1 MEAKWYVV
9 RTFSGHENK
18 VKQFLETEIQ
28 ENESLKTKIQEIL
41 VPTEKVFEVKDGKKR
56 SKTKNFFPGY
66 ILVQAELDNQVKE
79 FILRTPSVMGFLG
92 TGNMPNPLQPEE
104 VRRIVGRITQNEST
118 ERMETIFRG
127 TGNMPNPLQP
137 EEVRRIVGRITQ
149 NESTERMETIFRS
162 GDLVKIVDG
171 PFNNFNGTVQEVNE
185 EKMKMKVMVSIFGR
199 KTPVEID
206 FVQAELEK

>member
-1 MEAKWYVV
+1 MEVKWYVV

-18 VKQFLETEIQ
+18 VKQALEVEMQ
-28 ENESLKTKIQEIL
+28 DNENLKSKIKEIL

-79 FILRTPSVMGFLG
+79 FILRTQSVMGFLG
-92 TGNMPNPLQPEE
+92 TGKIPNPLQPEE

-118 ERMETIFRG
+118 ERMETIFR
-127 TGNMPNPLQP
+127 N
-137 EEVRRIVGRITQ
+137 
-149 NESTERMETIFRS
+149 
-162 GDLVKIVDG
+162 GDLVKIIDG
-171 PFNNFNGTVQEVNE
+171 PFNNFSGTVQEVNE